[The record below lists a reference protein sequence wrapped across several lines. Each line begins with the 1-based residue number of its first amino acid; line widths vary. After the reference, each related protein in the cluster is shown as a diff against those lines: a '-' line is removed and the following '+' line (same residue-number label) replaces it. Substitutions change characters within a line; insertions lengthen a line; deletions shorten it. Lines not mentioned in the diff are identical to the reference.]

1 MGGRLASLWEMPE
14 GVPVDVLVRA
24 VLAGVAASLAC
35 GLGVLP
41 LFVPGLDPAKHKGLG
56 YAFAGGLM
64 FSASVYNL
72 ILPGLDLDGAG
83 WGLADVSPIIAGM
96 LVGAGFLALTD
107 RHLHHEEEDVA
118 SAFVDQSGTAAGGAP
133 RPKRW
138 KAWGG
143 RTGLLVFVA
152 MTVHSIPEGV
162 AVGVGYTSDAVQ
174 EASAA
179 TSHQM
184 SAEMAVALGPTLALA
199 IAIHNIPE
207 GLAVA
212 IPMRSA
218 GAGLVRCFLAA
229 VFTSLPQPI
238 ACIPAVLLAWFFRP
252 IMPGLMGFAAGAMI
266 FLVLLELIPEALG
279 EEKPAKIAWAFLAG
293 FGGMLLVQVIL

>member
-1 MGGRLASLWEMPE
+1 MPE
-14 GVPVDVLVRA
+14 GVPFEVLVEA
-24 VLAGVAASLAC
+24 VLAGVAASIAC

-41 LFVPGLDPAKHKGLG
+41 LFMRGIDPARHRGLG

-72 ILPGLDLDGAG
+72 ILPGMQLDGGG
-83 WGLADVSPIIAGM
+83 WGVGNVLPILAGM
-96 LVGAGFLALTD
+96 GVGALFLALTD
-107 RHLHHEEEDVA
+107 RYLHHGEEDFA
-118 SAFVDQSGTAAGGAP
+118 KAMAAAQNDAEREAIEAKRP
-133 RPKRW
+133 RRW

-143 RTGLLVFVA
+143 RVGLLVFIA

-162 AVGVGYTSDAVQ
+162 AVGTGYTSDAVQ
-174 EASAA
+174 QASAA
-179 TSHQM
+179 TSREM
-184 SAEMAVALGPTLALA
+184 SVGMAKTLGPTLAVA

-218 GAGLVRCFLAA
+218 GAGLLRCFLAA

-238 ACIPAVLLAWFFRP
+238 ACIPAVLLAWFFQP

-266 FLVLLELIPEALG
+266 FLVVLELIPEALD
-279 EEKPAKIAWAFLAG
+279 EEKPVKIAWAFLAG
-293 FGGMLLVQVIL
+293 FGGMLLMQVVL

>member
-1 MGGRLASLWEMPE
+1 MLSE
-14 GVPVDVLVRA
+14 A
-24 VLAGVAASLAC
+24 VLAGVAASIAC

-41 LFVPGLDPAKHKGLG
+41 LFIRGIDPVKHRGVG

-72 ILPGLDLDGAG
+72 ILPGMQLEGGG
-83 WGLADVSPIIAGM
+83 WGLTNVVPILLGM
-96 LVGAGFLALTD
+96 GIGALFLALTD
-107 RHLHHEEEDVA
+107 RYLHHDEEKFAKAMAEAHNDA
-118 SAFVDQSGTAAGGAP
+118 ERNALEAK

-138 KAWGG
+138 KSWGG
-143 RTGLLVFVA
+143 RVGLLVFIA

-162 AVGVGYTSDAVQ
+162 AVGTGYTSDAVHG
-174 EASAA
+174 ASAA
-179 TSHQM
+179 TSHEM
-184 SAEMAVALGPTLALA
+184 SAGLAQTLGPTLALA

-218 GAGLVRCFLAA
+218 GAGLLRCFLAA

-266 FLVLLELIPEALG
+266 FLVVLELIPEALE
-279 EEKPAKIAWAFLAG
+279 EEKPVKIAWAFLAG
-293 FGGMLLVQVIL
+293 FGGMLLVQVVI